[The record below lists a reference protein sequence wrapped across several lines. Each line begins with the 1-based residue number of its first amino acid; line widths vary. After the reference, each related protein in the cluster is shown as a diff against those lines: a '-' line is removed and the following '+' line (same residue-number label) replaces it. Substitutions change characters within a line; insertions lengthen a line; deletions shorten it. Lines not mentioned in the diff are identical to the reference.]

1 MYVRA
6 KQVRHRDKTYEYLQL
21 VEARRE
27 AGRNRQRVIATLGRL
42 DQVCA
47 SGQLDRLIAGLAR
60 FSEHLRVVSV
70 DRDDALSARAA
81 KSWGPALVFG
91 RLWERQGLPGVLER
105 LSARRKFEFDVERVA
120 FALALQRL
128 VAPGSDRQGA
138 GWLATVEAPGFETLR
153 LHQMYRTVAALAEMR
168 EDLERELF
176 LADRDLFSG
185 GLDLVCIDTTS
196 TYVYREHEHEGALRR
211 RGYSRDKR
219 PDLLQFVVC
228 LAVDRRG
235 WPVAW
240 EIFPGN
246 TADRPAFE
254 AMVAKLRERFR
265 IGRVCV
271 VADRGMI
278 ARDTLASLTGHQTPW
293 DYILGCRLRTDKEVR
308 DIVLADPGAFRGLAD
323 GLQVKD
329 VRLGERRYVVC
340 RNPVEAERDA
350 RMRQGIVDRLR
361 ATLRH
366 GPKTVVGNR
375 GFARFLTMDKGAMTI
390 DQAAIDAD
398 ARYDGVFVLRTN
410 TDHPADA
417 VASLYKGLW
426 RVERAFREAKSTLEV
441 RPIYHQNDD
450 ACIGHLIAGF
460 LALRLEVD
468 LQSRLDAAGV
478 TTPWPDLIRDLAQ
491 VHAVIVDLDGKRY
504 RLRTDLA
511 GAAHAAFAAAG
522 VRPPNSVTCI
532 GPSPPTAETPKT

>member
-1 MYVRA
+1 M
-6 KQVRHRDKTYEYLQL
+6 
-21 VEARRE
+21 
-27 AGRNRQRVIATLGRL
+27 
-42 DQVCA
+42 
-47 SGQLDRLIAGLAR
+47 
-60 FSEHLRVVSV
+60 VSV
-70 DRDDALSARAA
+70 DRDDVLSARVA

-91 RLWERQGLPGVLER
+91 RLWQRQGLPGILER
-105 LSARRKFEFDVERVA
+105 LSARRKFEFDMERVA

-128 VAPGSDRQGA
+128 VAPSSDRQGA
-138 GWLATVEAPGFETLR
+138 GWLATVEAPGFEALR
-153 LHQMYRTVAALAEMR
+153 LHHMYRTVAALAEMR
-168 EDLERELF
+168 EELERELF
-176 LADRDLFSG
+176 LADRHLFSG

-196 TYVYREHEHEGALRR
+196 SYVYRAHEHDGTLRR

-219 PDLLQFVVC
+219 PDLLQVVIC

-240 EIFPGN
+240 EVFPGN

-254 AMVAKLRERFR
+254 AMVATLRERFR

-278 ARDTLASLTGHQTPW
+278 ARDTLASLTGHETPW

-308 DIVLADPGAFRGLAD
+308 DRVLADPASFRSLAD
-323 GLQVKD
+323 GVQVKD

-340 RNPVEAERDA
+340 RNPVEAEHDA
-350 RMRQGIVDRLR
+350 RMRQAIVDRLR
-361 ATLRH
+361 GSLRH

-375 GFARFLTMDKGAMTI
+375 GFARFLTMDKGAMTV
-390 DQAAIDAD
+390 DEAAVDAD

-410 TDHPADA
+410 TDHPADE

-468 LQSRLDAAGV
+468 LQSRLDATGV

-504 RLRTDLA
+504 RLRTDLQ
-511 GAAHAAFAAAG
+511 GAAHGAFAAAG
-522 VRPPNSVTCI
+522 VRPPNSVTCL
-532 GPSPPTAETPKT
+532 GSSPPTETPKP

>member
-6 KQVRHRDKTYEYLQL
+6 KAVRHRDKTYEYLQL

-27 AGRNRQRVIATLGRL
+27 SGRNRQRVIATLGRL
-42 DQVCA
+42 DQVAA

-60 FSEHLRVVSV
+60 FSEHLRVVLV
-70 DRDDALSARAA
+70 DHDDALVARTAR
-81 KSWGPALVFG
+81 SWGPALVFG
-91 RLWERQGLPGVLER
+91 RLWEQQGLPGILER
-105 LSARRKFEFDVERVA
+105 LSAHRKFGFDVVRVV

-138 GWLATVEAPGFETLR
+138 GWLETIEAPGIETIR

-168 EDLERELF
+168 ANLERELF

-196 TYVYREHEHEGALRR
+196 TYVYREYEHDGTLRR

-240 EIFPGN
+240 DVFPGN

-254 AMVAKLRERFR
+254 AMVAKLREHLR

-278 ARDTLASLTGHQTPW
+278 ARDTLAYLTGHETPW
-293 DYILGCRLRTDKEVR
+293 DYILGCRLRTDTAVR
-308 DIVLADPGAFRGLAD
+308 DGVLADPRPFRPLAD
-323 GLQVKD
+323 GLEVKD

-340 RNPVEAERDA
+340 RNPAEAERDA
-350 RMRQGIVDRLR
+350 RMRDGILDRLR

-366 GPKTVVGNR
+366 GPKAVVGNR
-375 GFARFLTMDKGAMTI
+375 GFARFLHVDNGAVTI
-390 DQAAIDAD
+390 DAAAVDAD
-398 ARYDGVFVLRTN
+398 VRFDGIFVLRTN
-410 TDHPADA
+410 TDQPANE
-417 VASLYKGLW
+417 VARLYKGLW
-426 RVERAFREAKSTLEV
+426 RVERAFREVKTTLEV
-441 RPIYHQNDD
+441 RPIYHQTDD
-450 ACIGHLIAGF
+450 ACVGHLVAGF

-468 LQSRLDAAGV
+468 LQRRLEDAGV
-478 TTPWPDLIRDLAQ
+478 TTPWPDLMRDLAQ
-491 VHAVIVDLDGKRY
+491 VQAVIVDLDGKRY
-504 RLRTDLA
+504 RLRTDLQ

-522 VRPPNSVTCI
+522 VRPPNSVTCV
-532 GPSPPTAETPKT
+532 GPAPAADQPKP

>member
-6 KQVRHRDKTYEYLQL
+6 KTVRHGDKAYEYLQL

-42 DQVCA
+42 DQVAA

-70 DRDDALSARAA
+70 EREGALAARGA

-91 RLWERQGLPGVLER
+91 RLWEHQGLPGILGR
-105 LSARRKFEFDVERVA
+105 LAAHRKFGFDVERVA

-128 VAPGSDRQGA
+128 MAPGSDRQGA
-138 GWLATVEAPGFETLR
+138 GWLETVEAPGLESVR
-153 LHQMYRTVAALAEMR
+153 LHQMYRTVAALAELR

-196 TYVYREHEHEGALRR
+196 TYVYREHEHDGTLRR

-219 PDLLQFVVC
+219 PDLLQVVVC

-240 EIFPGN
+240 EVFPGN

-254 AMVAKLRERFR
+254 AMVAKLRERLR

-278 ARDTLASLTGHQTPW
+278 ARDTLAYLTGHETPW
-293 DYILGCRLRTDKEVR
+293 DYILGCRLRTDKAVR
-308 DIVLADPGAFRGLAD
+308 DIVLADPAPLRSLAD
-323 GLQVKD
+323 GLEVKD

-350 RMRQGIVDRLR
+350 RMRDGIIERLR
-361 ATLRH
+361 STLHH
-366 GPKTVVGNR
+366 GPKAVVGNR
-375 GFARFLTMDKGAMTI
+375 GFARFLTMDKGAVTI
-390 DQAAIDAD
+390 DAAAIEAD
-398 ARYDGVFVLRTN
+398 ARFDGVFVLRTN
-410 TDHPADA
+410 TDQPADE
-417 VASLYKGLW
+417 VAHLYKGLW
-426 RVERAFREAKSTLEV
+426 RVERAFREVKSTLEV
-441 RPIYHQNDD
+441 RPIYHQNDE
-450 ACIGHLIAGF
+450 ACVGHLVAGF

-468 LQSRLDAAGV
+468 LQRRLDAAGDV
-478 TTPWPDLIRDLAQ
+478 TPWPDLMRDLAKVQ
-491 VHAVIVDLDGKRY
+491 AVVVDLDGQRY
-504 RLRTDLA
+504 RLRTDLP

-522 VRPPNSVTCI
+522 VRPPASVTRL
-532 GPSPPTAETPKT
+532 GLAPAAETSDS

>member
-27 AGRNRQRVIATLGRL
+27 AGRNRQRLIATLGRL

-70 DRDDALSARAA
+70 ERDDALSARVA

-91 RLWERQGLPGVLER
+91 RLWQRQGLPGILER

-219 PDLLQFVVC
+219 PDLLQVVVC

-293 DYILGCRLRTDKEVR
+293 DYILGCRLRSDKEVR

-340 RNPVEAERDA
+340 RNPGEAERDA

-375 GFARFLTMDKGAMTI
+375 GFARFLTVDKGAMTI

-410 TDHPADA
+410 TDHPPDE

-426 RVERAFREAKSTLEV
+426 QVERAFREAKSTLEV

-522 VRPPNSVTCI
+522 VRPPNSVTCL
-532 GPSPPTAETPKT
+532 GPSPAAETPKT

>member
-6 KQVRHRDKTYEYLQL
+6 KTVRHGDKAYEYLQL

-42 DQVCA
+42 DQVSA

-60 FSEHLRVVSV
+60 FSEHLRVVAV
-70 DRDDALSARAA
+70 DRGDALAARTA
-81 KSWGPALVFG
+81 KSWGPALIFG
-91 RLWERQGLPGVLER
+91 RLWERQGLAGILGR
-105 LSARRKFEFDVERVA
+105 LSAHRKFGFDVERVT

-138 GWLATVEAPGFETLR
+138 GWLETIEAPGFETIR
-153 LHQMYRTVAALAEMR
+153 LHQMYRTVAALAELR
-168 EDLERELF
+168 GELERELF

-196 TYVYREHEHEGALRR
+196 SYVYREHEHDGTLRR

-219 PDLLQFVVC
+219 PDLLQVVVC

-240 EIFPGN
+240 EVFPGN

-254 AMVAKLRERFR
+254 AMVAKLRERFC
-265 IGRVCV
+265 IGRICV

-278 ARDTLASLTGHQTPW
+278 ARATLAYLTGHDTSW
-293 DYILGCRLRTDKEVR
+293 DYILGCRLRTDKTVR
-308 DIVLADPGAFRGLAD
+308 DIVLADPGPFRSLAD

-340 RNPVEAERDA
+340 RNPAEAERDA
-350 RMRQGIVDRLR
+350 RLRDGILDRLR

-366 GPKTVVGNR
+366 GPKAVVGNR
-375 GFARFLTMDKGAMTI
+375 GFARFLTMDKGAV
-390 DQAAIDAD
+390 AIDAAAIEAD
-398 ARYDGVFVLRTN
+398 ARFDGIFVLRTN
-410 TDHPADA
+410 TEHPADE
-417 VASLYKGLW
+417 VARLYKGLW
-426 RVERAFREAKSTLEV
+426 RVERAFREVKSTLEI
-441 RPIYHQNDD
+441 RPIYHQNDE
-450 ACIGHLIAGF
+450 ACVGHLVAGF

-468 LQSRLDAAGV
+468 LQRRLDAAGV
-478 TTPWPDLIRDLAQ
+478 TTPWPDLMRDLAQ
-491 VHAVIVDLDGKRY
+491 VHAVVVDLDGQRY
-504 RLRTDLA
+504 RLRTELA
-511 GAAHAAFAAAG
+511 GSAHAGFAAAG
-522 VRPPNSVTCI
+522 IRPPNSVTRL
-532 GPSPPTAETPKT
+532 GPTPATDTPDS

>member
-6 KQVRHRDKTYEYLQL
+6 KTVRHGDKAYEYLQL

-42 DQVCA
+42 DQVSA

-60 FSEHLRVVSV
+60 FSEHLRVVPV
-70 DRDDALSARAA
+70 DRGDALAARTA
-81 KSWGPALVFG
+81 KSWGPALIFG
-91 RLWERQGLPGVLER
+91 RLWERQGLPGILGR
-105 LSARRKFEFDVERVA
+105 LSAHRKFGFDVERVA

-128 VAPGSDRQGA
+128 VAPGSDRQSA
-138 GWLATVEAPGFETLR
+138 GWLETIEAPGFETIR
-153 LHQMYRTVAALAEMR
+153 LHQMYRTVAALAALRGE
-168 EDLERELF
+168 LERELF

-196 TYVYREHEHEGALRR
+196 SYVYREHEHDGTLRR

-219 PDLLQFVVC
+219 PDLLQVVVC

-240 EIFPGN
+240 EVFPGN

-278 ARDTLASLTGHQTPW
+278 ARDTLAYLTGHETPW
-293 DYILGCRLRTDKEVR
+293 DYILGCRLRSDKAVR
-308 DIVLADPGAFRGLAD
+308 DIVLADPAPFRSLAD
-323 GLQVKD
+323 GLEVKD

-340 RNPVEAERDA
+340 RNPAEAERDA
-350 RMRQGIVDRLR
+350 RLRDGILDRLR

-366 GPKTVVGNR
+366 GPKAVVGNR
-375 GFARFLTMDKGAMTI
+375 GFARFLTMDKGAL
-390 DQAAIDAD
+390 AIDAAAIEAD
-398 ARYDGVFVLRTN
+398 ARFDGIFVLNTN
-410 TDHPADA
+410 TEHPAA
-417 VASLYKGLW
+417 EVAHLYKGLW
-426 RVERAFREAKSTLEV
+426 RVERAFREVKSTLEV
-441 RPIYHQNDD
+441 RPIYHQNDE
-450 ACIGHLIAGF
+450 ACVGHLVAGF

-468 LQSRLDAAGV
+468 LQRRLDAAGDV
-478 TTPWPDLIRDLAQ
+478 TPWPDLMRDLAQ
-491 VHAVIVDLDGKRY
+491 VQAIVVDLDGQRY

-522 VRPPNSVTCI
+522 LRPPNSVTRL
-532 GPSPPTAETPKT
+532 GPTPTTETPHS

>member
-6 KQVRHRDKTYEYLQL
+6 KTVRHGDRTYEYLQL

-27 AGRNRQRVIATLGRL
+27 DGRNRQRVIATLGRL
-42 DQVCA
+42 DQIAA

-60 FSEHLRVVSV
+60 FSQHLRVVSV
-70 DRDDALSARAA
+70 DRDGALAARTA

-91 RLWERQGLPGVLER
+91 RLWERQGLPGILER
-105 LSARRKFEFDVERVA
+105 LTAHRRFGFDVERLA

-128 VAPGSDRQGA
+128 AAPGSDRQGA
-138 GWLATVEAPGFETLR
+138 GWLETIEAPGLESVR
-153 LHQMYRTVAALAEMR
+153 LHQMYRTVAVLAELR
-168 EDLERELF
+168 GELERELF

-196 TYVYREHEHEGALRR
+196 TFVYREHEHDGALRR

-219 PDLLQFVVC
+219 PDLLQIVVC
-228 LAVDRRG
+228 LAVDRHG

-254 AMVAKLRERFR
+254 AMVAKLRERLR

-278 ARDTLASLTGHQTPW
+278 ARDTLAYLTGHDTPW
-293 DYILGCRLRTDKEVR
+293 DYILGCRLRTDTAVR
-308 DIVLADPGAFRGLAD
+308 DGVLADPRPFRSLAD
-323 GLQVKD
+323 GLEVKD

-340 RNPVEAERDA
+340 RNPIEAERDA
-350 RMRQGIVDRLR
+350 RMRDGIVDRLR

-366 GPKTVVGNR
+366 GAKAVVGNR
-375 GFARFLTMDKGAMTI
+375 GFARFLTMDKGAVAI
-390 DQAAIDAD
+390 DTAAIEAD
-398 ARYDGVFVLRTN
+398 ARFDGVFVLRTN
-410 TDHPADA
+410 TDEAADD
-417 VASLYKGLW
+417 VARLYKGLW
-426 RVERAFREAKSTLEV
+426 RVERAFREVKSTLEI
-441 RPIYHQNDD
+441 RPIYHQNDE
-450 ACIGHLIAGF
+450 ACVGHLVAGF

-468 LQSRLDAAGV
+468 LQRRLDAAGDV
-478 TTPWPDLIRDLAQ
+478 TPWPDLMRDLAQ
-491 VHAVIVDLDGKRY
+491 VHAVVVDLDGQRY

-511 GAAHAAFAAAG
+511 GSAHAAFAAAG
-522 VRPPNSVTCI
+522 VRPPNSVTPL
-532 GPSPPTAETPKT
+532 GPTPAADTQNP

>member
-6 KQVRHRDKTYEYLQL
+6 KTVRHGDKAYEYLQL

-42 DQVCA
+42 DQVSA

-60 FSEHLRVVSV
+60 FSEHLRVVAV
-70 DRDDALSARAA
+70 EREGALAARTA

-91 RLWERQGLPGVLER
+91 RLWACQGLPGILGR
-105 LSARRKFEFDVERVA
+105 LAAHRKFGFDVERVT

-128 VAPGSDRQGA
+128 MAPGSDRQGA
-138 GWLATVEAPGFETLR
+138 GWLETVEAPGFEAIR

-196 TYVYREHEHEGALRR
+196 TYVYREHEHDDALRR

-240 EIFPGN
+240 EVFPGN
-246 TADRPAFE
+246 AADRRAFE
-254 AMVAKLRERFR
+254 AMVAKLRERFC

-278 ARDTLASLTGHQTPW
+278 ARDTLAYLTGHDTPW
-293 DYILGCRLRTDKEVR
+293 DYILGCRLRGDKAVR
-308 DIVLADPGAFRGLAD
+308 DIVLADPGPLRRLTD
-323 GLQVKD
+323 GLEVKD

-340 RNPVEAERDA
+340 RNPAEAERDA
-350 RMRQGIVDRLR
+350 RMREGIVERLR
-361 ATLRH
+361 ATLSH
-366 GPKTVVGNR
+366 GPKAVVGNR
-375 GFARFLTMDKGAMTI
+375 GFARFLTLDKGAV
-390 DQAAIDAD
+390 AIDAAPIEAD
-398 ARYDGVFVLRTN
+398 ARFDGIFVLRTN
-410 TDHPADA
+410 TEHPAD
-417 VASLYKGLW
+417 
-426 RVERAFREAKSTLEV
+426 EV
-441 RPIYHQNDD
+441 YPVPVQ
-450 ACIGHLIAGF
+450 A
-460 LALRLEVD
+460 
-468 LQSRLDAAGV
+468 
-478 TTPWPDLIRDLAQ
+478 
-491 VHAVIVDLDGKRY
+491 
-504 RLRTDLA
+504 
-511 GAAHAAFAAAG
+511 
-522 VRPPNSVTCI
+522 
-532 GPSPPTAETPKT
+532 

>member
-6 KQVRHRDKTYEYLQL
+6 KTVRHRDKTYEYLQL

-42 DQVCA
+42 DQIAA

-60 FSEHLRVVSV
+60 FSAHLRVVSV
-70 DRDDALSARAA
+70 DRVDALAARTA

-91 RLWERQGLPGVLER
+91 RLWERQGLPGILER
-105 LSARRKFEFDVERVA
+105 LTAHRRFGFDLERVT
-120 FALALQRL
+120 FALTLQRL

-138 GWLATVEAPGFETLR
+138 GWLESIEAPGLKTVR
-153 LHQMYRTVAALAEMR
+153 LHQMYRTVAALAELR
-168 EDLERELF
+168 DALERELF

-196 TYVYREHEHEGALRR
+196 TAVYRKHEHDGTLRR

-219 PDLLQFVVC
+219 PDLLQVVVC
-228 LAVDRRG
+228 LAVDRHG

-254 AMVAKLRERFR
+254 AMVAKLRERFC

-278 ARDTLASLTGHQTPW
+278 ARDTLAYLTGHDTPW
-293 DYILGCRLRTDKEVR
+293 DYILGCRLRTDKTVR
-308 DIVLADPGAFRGLAD
+308 DGVLADTRPFRRLAEGLE
-323 GLQVKD
+323 VKD
-329 VRLGERRYVVC
+329 VRLGPRRYVVC
-340 RNPVEAERDA
+340 RNPIEAERDA
-350 RMRQGIVDRLR
+350 LMREGIVERLR

-366 GPKTVVGNR
+366 GPKAVVGNR
-375 GFARFLTMDKGAMTI
+375 GFARFLTLDKGAVAI
-390 DQAAIDAD
+390 DTAAIEAD
-398 ARYDGVFVLRTN
+398 ARFDGIFVLRTN
-410 TDHPADA
+410 TDVPADE
-417 VASLYKGLW
+417 VARLYKGLW
-426 RVERAFREAKSTLEV
+426 RVERAFREVKSTLEI
-441 RPIYHQNDD
+441 RPIYHQNDE
-450 ACIGHLIAGF
+450 ACVGHLVAGF

-468 LQSRLDAAGV
+468 LQRRLDAAGV
-478 TTPWPDLIRDLAQ
+478 TTPWPDLMRDLAQ
-491 VHAVIVDLDGKRY
+491 VHAVVVDLNGQRY

-522 VRPPNSVTCI
+522 VRPPNSVTRL
-532 GPSPPTAETPKT
+532 GPIPSADTPDS

>member
-6 KQVRHRDKTYEYLQL
+6 KTVRHRDKTYEYLQL

-42 DQVCA
+42 DQASA
-47 SGQLDRLIAGLAR
+47 SGQLDRLVAGLAR
-60 FSEHLRVVSV
+60 FSEHLRVVAV
-70 DRDDALSARAA
+70 EREGALAARTA
-81 KSWGPALVFG
+81 KSWGAALVFG
-91 RLWERQGLPGVLER
+91 RLWACQGLPGILGR
-105 LSARRKFEFDVERVA
+105 LAAHRKFGFDVERII

-128 VAPGSDRQGA
+128 MAPGSDRQGA
-138 GWLATVEAPGFETLR
+138 GWLETVEAPGLEAIR
-153 LHQMYRTVAALAEMR
+153 LHQMYRTVAALAELR

-185 GLDLVCIDTTS
+185 GLDLVCIDTT
-196 TYVYREHEHEGALRR
+196 YVYREHEHDGALRR

-240 EIFPGN
+240 EVFPGN

-254 AMVAKLRERFR
+254 AMVAKLRERFC

-278 ARDTLASLTGHQTPW
+278 ARDTLAYLTGHDTPW
-293 DYILGCRLRTDKEVR
+293 DYILGCRLRGDKAVR
-308 DIVLADPGAFRGLAD
+308 DIVLADPGPFRRLTD
-323 GLQVKD
+323 GLEVKD

-340 RNPVEAERDA
+340 RNPAEAERDA
-350 RMRQGIVDRLR
+350 RMREGIVERLR
-361 ATLRH
+361 ATLSH
-366 GPKTVVGNR
+366 GPKAVVGNR
-375 GFARFLTMDKGAMTI
+375 GFARFLTLDKGAV
-390 DQAAIDAD
+390 AIDAAAIEGD
-398 ARYDGVFVLRTN
+398 ARFDGIFVLRTN
-410 TDHPADA
+410 TEHPADE
-417 VASLYKGLW
+417 VARLYKGLW
-426 RVERAFREAKSTLEV
+426 RVERAFREVKSTLEI
-441 RPIYHQNDD
+441 RPIYHQNDE
-450 ACIGHLIAGF
+450 ACVGHLVAGF

-468 LQSRLDAAGV
+468 LQRHLDAAGV
-478 TTPWPDLIRDLAQ
+478 TTPWPDLMRDLAQ
-491 VHAVIVDLDGKRY
+491 VQAIVVDLDGQRY

-511 GAAHAAFAAAG
+511 GSAHAAFAAAG
-522 VRPPNSVTCI
+522 VRPPNSVTRL
-532 GPSPPTAETPKT
+532 GPIPRTEPPHS